1 MREIIVVRKEE
12 LEEVIN
18 TLEEALAMIDD
29 PLAPRDSLV
38 STINYAY
45 SRLREIISKGEIG
58 TSNIE
63 EIKRK
68 IPELR
73 EKYKGSKQLV
83 AFLDWLEWFIGVL
96 EALGYTKPEE
106 HGVRQE

>member
-1 MREIIVVRKEE
+1 MSEIIVVKKED

-18 TLEEALAMIDD
+18 TLEEALAMVDD

-63 EIKRK
+63 ELKKK
-68 IPELR
+68 IPEIR
-73 EKYKGSKQLV
+73 EKNESL
-83 AFLDWLEWFIGVL
+83 ASLLEWVIGVF
-96 EALGYTKPEE
+96 EVLGYTKPLER
-106 HGVRQE
+106 GVKQ